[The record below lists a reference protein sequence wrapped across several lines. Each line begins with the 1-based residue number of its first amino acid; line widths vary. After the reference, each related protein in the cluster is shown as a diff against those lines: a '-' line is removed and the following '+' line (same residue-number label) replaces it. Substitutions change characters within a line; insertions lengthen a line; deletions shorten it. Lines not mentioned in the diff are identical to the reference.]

1 MYMAS
6 VVAFIVLSAIAIYF
20 FIKKISSVRR
30 NIFLG
35 RKQIINDRKEE
46 RWAQMSRVALGQ
58 SKMVVRPVAGF
69 FHILIYV
76 GFVLI
81 NIEVLEIFIDG
92 LTHQHRIF
100 SHYLGAFYDVLISFF
115 ELLALG
121 VILACVVFLA
131 RRWSGLKRFSGL
143 EMKGFPVRDASIILL
158 VELVLMKAL
167 FIMDAADMKISGG
180 EHYFL
185 VSSWFSFWTE
195 WFTVDQLKTIS
206 AAAWW
211 FHLVG
216 IFAFLNY
223 VPYSKHFHFFLAFPN
238 TWYASLDP
246 AGQLNNM
253 ESVKSEVALM
263 MDPNANPYATPAAD
277 AGPPVRLGAK
287 DVQDLSWK
295 SLMDA
300 YTCTEC
306 GRCTSVCPANLTGKK
321 LSPRKIMMDTRDR
334 LEEVG
339 AQIDQHGSDFND
351 GKSLLGDYISVEEIR
366 ACTTC
371 NACVEACPVLINPV
385 NIIVDLRRYL
395 TLEESNIP
403 SEWGMMNTNIQ
414 NNGAPWKFPATDR
427 GNWAQNNG

>member
-1 MYMAS
+1 MMS
-6 VVAFIVLSAIAIYF
+6 IIAFVLLSAAAIYF
-20 FIKKISSVRR
+20 FAKRIVAVRR

-35 RKQIINDRKEE
+35 RKETINDRSSE
-46 RWAQMSRVALGQ
+46 RWAQMTRVALGQ

-81 NIEVLEIFIDG
+81 NLEVLEIFIDG
-92 LTHQHRIF
+92 VSNNHRIF
-100 SHYLGAFYDVLISFF
+100 APYLGAFYDVLISFF

-121 VILACVVFLA
+121 VIIACIVFLA
-131 RRWSGLKRFSGL
+131 RRWGGLKRFKGI
-143 EMKGFPVRDASIILL
+143 EMQGFPTRDAAIILI
-158 VELVLMKAL
+158 VEVVLMKAL
-167 FIMDAADMKISGG
+167 FIMDAADMKLSHG
-180 EHYFL
+180 EHSFL
-185 VSSWFSFWTE
+185 VSSWLSFWTE
-195 WFTVDQLKTIS
+195 WFTPAQLETIS
-206 AAAWW
+206 HTAWW

-223 VPYSKHFHFFLAFPN
+223 VPYSKHFHIFMAFPN
-238 TWYASLDP
+238 TWYGSLDP
-246 AGQLNNM
+246 AGKLNNM
-253 ESVKSEVALM
+253 ESVKSEVKMM
-263 MDPNANPYATPAAD
+263 MDPNANPYAAPASD
-277 AGPPVRLGAK
+277 APLARLGAK
-287 DVQDLSWK
+287 DVADLSWK

-306 GRCTSVCPANLTGKK
+306 GRCTSVCPANQTGKK

-339 AQIDQHGSDFND
+339 KNIDQHGMEFQD

-385 NIIVDLRRYL
+385 DIIVDLRRYL

-403 SEWGMMNTNIQ
+403 VEWGMMNTNIQ
-414 NNGAPWKFPATDR
+414 NNGAPWKFPASDR